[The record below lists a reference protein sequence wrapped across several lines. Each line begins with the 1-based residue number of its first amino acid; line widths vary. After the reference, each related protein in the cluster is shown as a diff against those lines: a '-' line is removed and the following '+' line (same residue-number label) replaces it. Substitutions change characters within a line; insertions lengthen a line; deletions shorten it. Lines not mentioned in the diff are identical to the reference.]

1 MSITPN
7 VLRNKRKN
15 ELKEIASDLGLNTK
29 GLRSELEER
38 IRIYLENSD
47 NNKTE
52 EDATPSKSTPRRS
65 KRSISSS
72 NKTKSRKDISLP
84 PNGDRNSSDEEN
96 PSVSSESES
105 KQVIERTTLL
115 EKSTQYV
122 TNQLTFEP
130 SQQDVTVNANYIR
143 TQNTSE
149 TEIIEPSNL
158 RGLPNDGIFRVNN
171 VQDSLVQLRD
181 NISNSSTFCKAVIFM
196 ELAVFLYFAID
207 RDYKIASIPM
217 IWISDSEEPSTYDVH
232 VPNIFVLMEWHQF
245 WRPLISFI
253 FYLLLLPLGFSYI
266 FNLEPQRYLYSPLT
280 FSVAQYAIFMV
291 SVSVSLPNFDWAE
304 DVRYF
309 IPESLIY
316 AGAWAGV
323 IFALYES
330 ILDQ

>member
-105 KQVIERTTLL
+105 K
-115 EKSTQYV
+115 
-122 TNQLTFEP
+122 
-130 SQQDVTVNANYIR
+130 QDVTVNANYIR

-253 FYLLLLPLGFSYI
+253 FYLLLLPLGVSYI